1 MARARRNR
9 GNLHYDPSLDITED
23 ELMRGSQANREWHWF
38 SPDDEWTQQVVEWD
52 DDDLPGLLIECGR
65 LIRIHVR
72 APSRTHA
79 RSNRHPRRQRD
90 TMIQFSRA
98 LSNSSHI
105 AFDPDHPNERLYF
118 LLSNKASNELKHR
131 LWDNNP
137 FTPMPLSEVA
147 RVAGGRHARHGY
159 PDVMVKPLGAVT
171 AVVYQTHKKGD
182 GPSYYI
188 HQMAEISGK
197 FPFLGVDNRGRL
209 WLAGGNYTSPNPGI
223 TD

>member
-1 MARARRNR
+1 MVAW
-9 GNLHYDPSLDITED
+9 
-23 ELMRGSQANREWHWF
+23 MR
-38 SPDDEWTQQVVEWD
+38 
-52 DDDLPGLLIECGR
+52 
-65 LIRIHVR
+65 
-72 APSRTHA
+72 
-79 RSNRHPRRQRD
+79 
-90 TMIQFSRA
+90 RA
-98 LSNSSHI
+98 LLFC
-105 AFDPDHPNERLYF
+105 ALLLTVPVTRAADYVLLEDVPNYRWKYGCFGATVGMLMGY
-118 LLSNKASNELKHR
+118 
-131 LWDNNP
+131 WD
-137 FTPMPLSEVA
+137 
-147 RVAGGRHARHGY
+147 RHGY